1 VEFYRPTALRPPA
14 PLGLPR
20 DAVEPHAARSTTRM
34 AEHNF
39 KNYDVNTSWKN
50 KFSTK
55 NLRTHHLPSEI
66 KI

>member
-1 VEFYRPTALRPPA
+1 VKEIHCQMIDCGERERFF
-14 PLGLPR
+14 LGL
-20 DAVEPHAARSTTRM
+20 TTRM